1 MLKIVPNLAQCIAYA
16 KFGTAINAAVIV
28 DFLILNNKNLT
39 NLVGKIEIE
48 TIPKKYS
55 MHSFNALV
63 VFVNFYNF

>member
-1 MLKIVPNLAQCIAYA
+1 MYITYV
-16 KFGTAINAAVIV
+16 KFGTVINATVFV

-55 MHSFNALV
+55 MHSFNILV